1 MKPNAKKLDFIRL
14 RAEGKSYRAI
24 EAEIGVSRSTCS
36 EWERELSADIARLRQ
51 ESLEELYNTYGMARE
66 ARIRRLGGTL
76 QRIDEALEAVDFS
89 QLSPERLLDLKLK
102 YTAALREEYTPMAY
116 TDASGEAKDTLTAIQ
131 DLYRRTASG
140 DTTTD
145 QAKTEL
151 NILDHM
157 VDGYNRANPL
167 EMFNFGA

>member
-51 ESLEELYNTYGMARE
+51 DSLNELYQQYGMAKE
-66 ARIRRLGGTL
+66 ARIRRIGATL
-76 QRIDEALEAVDFS
+76 QRIDTALEAVDFS

-102 YTAALREEYTPMAY
+102 YSAALREEFSPVSYAN
-116 TDASGEAKDTLTAIQ
+116 ASGAAEDTLSAIQ

-140 DTTTD
+140 ETTTE

-167 EMFNFGA
+167 EMFNFGG

>member
-1 MKPNAKKLDFIRL
+1 MKDNAKKLDFIRL
-14 RAEGKSYRAI
+14 RAEGRSYRAI
-24 EAEIGVSRSTCS
+24 EAEAGISRSTCS
-36 EWERELSADIARLRQ
+36 EWERELSAEIARLRQ
-51 ESLEELYNTYGMARE
+51 ESLNELYQQYGMEKE
-66 ARIRRLGGTL
+66 ARIRRLGNTL
-76 QRIDEALEAVDFS
+76 QRIDQALDQVD
-89 QLSPERLLDLKLK
+89 LAALPPEKLLDLKLK
-102 YTAALREEYTPMAY
+102 YSAALKEEFSSASYA
-116 TDASGEAKDTLTAIQ
+116 DASGAAGDTLSAIQ

-140 DTTTD
+140 ETTTE